1 MAAIDFN
8 LYLITDRHATTLPLP
23 QAIRLA
29 LQGGVRAVQLR
40 EKDLP
45 LRGLL
50 SLAQE
55 LRAITK
61 EFGARLFI
69 NDRVDVAG
77 AVNADGI
84 HLGQQ
89 SMPVDAVRRV
99 VGKDMLIG
107 VSTHNRE
114 EARAAEVGGAD
125 FITFGPIYE
134 TSSKTKYGQPVGI
147 NELKTVKCD
156 ISIPIF
162 AIGGI
167 KSGNLRLV
175 LGAGAKGVAVISAI
189 FSAND
194 IKKTSGKMLESIA
207 FLEKIICDYC
217 SPR

>member
-1 MAAIDFN
+1 LSIDFN
-8 LYLITDRHATTLPLP
+8 LYLVTDRHATKLPLP

-29 LQGGVRAVQLR
+29 LEGGVRAVQLR

-45 LRGLL
+45 VRDLL

-55 LRAITK
+55 LRSITK

-69 NDRVDVAG
+69 NDRIDIAS

-89 SMPVDAVRRV
+89 SMPVEAARRI
-99 VGKDMLIG
+99 VGRDMLMG
-107 VSTHNRE
+107 VSTHNPA
-114 EARAAEVGGAD
+114 EAKAAEMGGAD

-134 TSSKTKYGQPVGI
+134 TPSKAKYGIPVGVKS
-147 NELKTVKCD
+147 LKNVKCD

-189 FSAND
+189 LASGD
-194 IKKTSGKMLESIA
+194 IKKASSKMLESIA
-207 FLEKIICDYC
+207 FIEKIICDYC

>member
-1 MAAIDFN
+1 MSVDFN
-8 LYLITDRHATTLPLP
+8 LYLITDRHATALPLP

-29 LQGGVRAVQLR
+29 LEGGVRAVQLR

-45 LRGLL
+45 LRDLL

-55 LRAITK
+55 LKAITK

-84 HLGQQ
+84 HLGQK
-89 SMPVDAVRRV
+89 SMPVEAVRKV

-114 EARAAEVGGAD
+114 EAMAAEVGGAD
-125 FITFGPIYE
+125 FITFGPIYK
-134 TSSKTKYGQPVGI
+134 TPSKAKYGSPVGFD
-147 NELKTVKCD
+147 ELRTVKCD

-167 KSGNLRLV
+167 KSGNLRQV
-175 LGAGAKGVAVISAI
+175 IGAGARGVAVISAI

-194 IKKTSGKMLESIA
+194 IKKASSKMLESIA
-207 FLEKIICDYC
+207 FIEKIICNSC